1 MSEAMSL
8 DSSDVFEDTT
18 ESIVEF
24 VEKVFQFVY
33 NINDIT

>member
-1 MSEAMSL
+1 
-8 DSSDVFEDTT
+8 VFEDTT

-33 NINDIT
+33 NINDITWIVFIV